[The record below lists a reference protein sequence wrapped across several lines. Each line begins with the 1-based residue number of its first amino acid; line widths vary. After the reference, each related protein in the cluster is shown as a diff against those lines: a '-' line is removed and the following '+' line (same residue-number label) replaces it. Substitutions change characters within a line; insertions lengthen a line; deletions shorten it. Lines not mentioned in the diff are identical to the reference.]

1 MRDKWVFSFLQYWY
15 QDLKSFF
22 QRNGRAFWQ
31 EMIETQEVAVI
42 LAKMAVLKKV
52 TVEEKKAVI
61 QQFKDL
67 GKMGLVFSIFI
78 APGGS
83 VLLPLLAKFLPWDL
97 LPSTFKKEVKKKV
110 HVGEDFFIRSE
121 ADIIKE
127 IEEEHKIQLKERQ
140 VSWLIEDFEATEK
153 TVRSPAGVKSLLTH
167 YMDSNHHHFLRLMKV
182 LGYPISRWK
191 KAIREFQWDK
201 TYPVI
206 QELEGSLFKKSFE
219 KEAYRILNQ
228 LEDLVKH
235 PVPVE
240 LVLMMSLGLFKRASV
255 WDRDRI
261 ILYFGLDIILY
272 RADDPR
278 LLFTITLSQ
287 YIGRWLRYS
296 LMMKESYFHMDW
308 KEAMT
313 NYNSIPYRDRF
324 FNSGIS
330 LAFSEEVCS
339 GAKDHELLQVG
350 KGDLQKIKKYLP
362 EDISDIQK
370 KSHRDPVAVIDRYA
384 SLLISR
390 KLLKRYSY
398 NELLHLPT
406 DYYFKHLND
415 L

>member
-1 MRDKWVFSFLQYWY
+1 MRDKWVFSFFQYWY
-15 QDLKSFF
+15 QDLKAFF
-22 QRNGRAFWQ
+22 QRNGKAFWQ
-31 EMIETQEVAVI
+31 EMIETQELVVI

-52 TVEEKKAVI
+52 TTEEKKAVI

-97 LPSTFKKEVKKKV
+97 LPATFKKEVKKEV
-110 HVGEDFFIRSE
+110 HVGEDFFIKSE

-127 IEEEHKIQLKERQ
+127 IEEEHRIHLKGRK
-140 VSWLIEDFEATEK
+140 VHWLIEDFEDIKK
-153 TVRSPAGVKSLLTH
+153 TVVSPEGVKSLVTR
-167 YMDSNHHHFLRLMKV
+167 YMDSNHHHFLRLMKA

-191 KAIREFQWDK
+191 KAIREFRWDK
-201 TYPVI
+201 TYSVI

-219 KEAYRILNQ
+219 KEAYSILDQ
-228 LEDLVKH
+228 LEDLVKQ
-235 PVPVE
+235 PIPVE
-240 LVLMMSLGLFKRASV
+240 IVLMVSLGLFKRVAV
-255 WDRDRI
+255 WDRDKI
-261 ILYFGLDIILY
+261 ALYFGLDSILY
-272 RADDPR
+272 RASYPR

-308 KEAMT
+308 NEAMR

-324 FNSGIS
+324 LNSGIS
-330 LAFSEEVCS
+330 LAFSEEICS

-362 EDISDIQK
+362 EDIPDIQK
-370 KSHRDPVAVIDRYA
+370 KSHQDPVAVIDRYA

-398 NELLHLPT
+398 NELLHLPS